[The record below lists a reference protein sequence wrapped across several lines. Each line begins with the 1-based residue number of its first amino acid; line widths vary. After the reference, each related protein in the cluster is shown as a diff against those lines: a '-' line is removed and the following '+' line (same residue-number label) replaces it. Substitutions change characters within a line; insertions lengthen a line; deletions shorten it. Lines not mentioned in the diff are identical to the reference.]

1 MWEQILVGVMVAAAV
16 LALLR
21 RWLPRH
27 WLQRWGL
34 ASAAP
39 APGSACSSCTG
50 CSAGRC
56 GSGQEKL
63 PH

>member
-21 RWLPRH
+21 RWL
-27 WLQRWGL
+27 QRWGL
-34 ASAAP
+34 ISAAP
-39 APGSACSSCTG
+39 ASRSACSSCSG

-56 GSGQEKL
+56 GGAKG
-63 PH
+63 PR

>member
-1 MWEQILVGVMVAAAV
+1 MWEQILVEVMVAAAV

-21 RWLPRH
+21 RWLPRR

-34 ASAAP
+34 ISAAP
-39 APGSACSSCTG
+39 ASGSACSSCSG

-56 GSGQEKL
+56 GGAKG
-63 PH
+63 PR